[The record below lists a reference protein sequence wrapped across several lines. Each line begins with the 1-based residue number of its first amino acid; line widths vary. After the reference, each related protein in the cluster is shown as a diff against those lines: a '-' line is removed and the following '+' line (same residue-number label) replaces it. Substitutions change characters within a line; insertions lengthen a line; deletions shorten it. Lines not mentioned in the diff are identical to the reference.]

1 MKKAVAFII
10 IALFAISPV
19 LALYLEFPTERDEA
33 TLIIDLNEPASFVA
47 NITNKGS
54 SGNIQFYNLLGFRML
69 PSSSVSISS
78 GETKEIKLDIYAP
91 ENFAQRGFYLF
102 QYFIKNQNGE
112 QQERDM
118 LLKIVEL
125 KDAFEIGAQEFDPE
139 STSVDIYIFNKEKF
153 NFEKINA
160 KFKSAFF
167 EIDKEF
173 SLASNSKQ
181 EFTIKL
187 DKESY
192 NKLRAGFYTMTA
204 EIEVKEKTTEVQ
216 GTLKFIEKN
225 IVTDKSNEYGLF
237 VNTYTIS
244 KTNEGNV
251 VSNAEVQVKKNII
264 SRLFTTIT
272 PAPDSTTRKGFIV
285 YYDWGRD
292 LNPGETLNIKVRTNW
307 FFPFIIILFV
317 VIIVIFT
324 KRSAGTDIELRK
336 RVNFVRAKGGEF
348 ALKVSLTVQAKKHIE
363 KVNVIDRLPP
373 LVKVYERFGAE
384 KPVRINEK
392 TKRIEYNFDSL
403 EAGEVRIISYI
414 IYSKVGVLGKFA
426 LPSATAVFESNGKV
440 KEAYSNRAFF
450 VAEQKVGKEGE
461 DEF

>member
-192 NKLRAGFYTMTA
+192 KLLNKKLP
-204 EIEVKEKTTEVQ
+204 VQKE
-216 GTLKFIEKN
+216 
-225 IVTDKSNEYGLF
+225 
-237 VNTYTIS
+237 
-244 KTNEGNV
+244 
-251 VSNAEVQVKKNII
+251 
-264 SRLFTTIT
+264 RLF
-272 PAPDSTTRKGFIV
+272 
-285 YYDWGRD
+285 
-292 LNPGETLNIKVRTNW
+292 L
-307 FFPFIIILFV
+307 
-317 VIIVIFT
+317 
-324 KRSAGTDIELRK
+324 IE
-336 RVNFVRAKGGEF
+336 
-348 ALKVSLTVQAKKHIE
+348 
-363 KVNVIDRLPP
+363 
-373 LVKVYERFGAE
+373 
-384 KPVRINEK
+384 
-392 TKRIEYNFDSL
+392 
-403 EAGEVRIISYI
+403 
-414 IYSKVGVLGKFA
+414 IY
-426 LPSATAVFESNGKV
+426 
-440 KEAYSNRAFF
+440 
-450 VAEQKVGKEGE
+450 
-461 DEF
+461 